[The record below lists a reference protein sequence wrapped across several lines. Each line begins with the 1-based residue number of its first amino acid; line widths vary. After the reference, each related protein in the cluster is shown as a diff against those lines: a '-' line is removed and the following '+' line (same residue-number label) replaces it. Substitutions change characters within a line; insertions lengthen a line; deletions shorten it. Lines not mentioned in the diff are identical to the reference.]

1 MKKVFFFFI
10 SNLLEAKHCKRYAI
24 GDLKLCFKRSSQ
36 IEKRVIWDVSLVA
49 VFLETCLTWT
59 EKRLAKIA
67 LFMENVIRNLHHI
80 LNAHSHKTYVH
91 IGFSCNLL
99 DMFEAIYVA
108 QNLVKIK
115 PA

>member
-1 MKKVFFFFI
+1 
-10 SNLLEAKHCKRYAI
+10 
-24 GDLKLCFKRSSQ
+24 
-36 IEKRVIWDVSLVA
+36 
-49 VFLETCLTWT
+49 
-59 EKRLAKIA
+59 
-67 LFMENVIRNLHHI
+67 MENIIRNLHHI